1 MRINQN
7 DGAVNPYH
15 YVLNCIGGKWK
26 MTILHEIYTHRRIR
40 FNRLLKMLPVSE
52 KVLSQ
57 QIKDLLADGLV
68 ERIVHPETTPPTVD
82 YVLSAEGREL
92 VPALDILFIWGISRM
107 KACDIPIDADAFTV
121 QKSEACIK
129 DFTKTTIYL
138 KKVANGEVKTAS
150 VTGGEGSKSDEPPQ
164 S

>member
-82 YVLSAEGREL
+82 YILSAEGREL
-92 VPALDILFIWGISRM
+92 VPALDILFIWGIRRM
-107 KACDIPIDADAFTV
+107 KTCGIPIDADAFTL
-121 QKSEACIK
+121 QKTEACVEE
-129 DFTKTTIYL
+129 FSKTTIYL

-150 VTGGEGSKSDEPPQ
+150 VGGEEPEPDDPPQ